1 MITFKNVTKCYEDT
15 QTYAIRNFSETI
27 EDGEFVL
34 LTGESGAG
42 KSTLIRLLLK
52 EIEPTL
58 GRILVDGRDLSSIE
72 GRKIP
77 LYRRQIGVVFQDFRL
92 LPDHTVYEN
101 INLAR
106 MIAGSGRNK
115 EDKKI
120 SYLLSLFGLDTLFKR
135 YPREL
140 SGGQM
145 QKVCLARAI
154 VNDPPILLA
163 DEPTGNL
170 DRGASVEIMRL
181 FELIAGR
188 GTTVI
193 VATHDVDTAA
203 GLCCRQIAIDR
214 DARDHSYVYQKTQA

>member
-15 QTYAIRNFSETI
+15 ETYAIRNFSETI
-27 EDGEFVL
+27 EDGEFIL

-42 KSTLIRLLLK
+42 KSTIIRLLLK
-52 EIEPTL
+52 EIEPTM
-58 GRILVDGRDLSSIE
+58 GRILVDGRDISSIE
-72 GRKIP
+72 DRKIP
-77 LYRRQIGVVFQDFRL
+77 LYRRQIGIVFQDFKL

-120 SYLLSLFGLDTLFKR
+120 SYLLSLFGLDMLYKR

-154 VNDPPILLA
+154 INHPSIILA

-170 DRGASVEIMRL
+170 DRNASVEIMRL
-181 FELIAGR
+181 LELIARQGS
-188 GTTVI
+188 TVI
-193 VATHDVDTAA
+193 VATHDVDTAD
-203 GLCCRQIAIDR
+203 GLSYRQIAIEKRAQDI
-214 DARDHSYVYQKTQA
+214 SYTYQKTQA

>member
-15 QTYAIRNFSETI
+15 ETYAIRNFSETI
-27 EDGEFVL
+27 EDGEFIL

-42 KSTLIRLLLK
+42 KSTIIRLLLK
-52 EIEPTL
+52 EIEPTM
-58 GRILVDGRDLSSIE
+58 GRILVDGRDISSIE
-72 GRKIP
+72 DRKIP
-77 LYRRQIGVVFQDFRL
+77 LYRRQIGVVFQDFKL

-120 SYLLSLFGLDTLFKR
+120 SYLLSLFGLDTLYKR

-154 VNDPPILLA
+154 INHPSIILA

-170 DRGASVEIMRL
+170 DRNASVEIMRL
-181 FELIAGR
+181 FELIARQGS
-188 GTTVI
+188 TVI
-193 VATHDVDTAA
+193 VATHDVDTAD
-203 GLCCRQIAIDR
+203 GLSYRQIAIDKR
-214 DARDHSYVYQKTQA
+214 AQDISYAYQKTQA